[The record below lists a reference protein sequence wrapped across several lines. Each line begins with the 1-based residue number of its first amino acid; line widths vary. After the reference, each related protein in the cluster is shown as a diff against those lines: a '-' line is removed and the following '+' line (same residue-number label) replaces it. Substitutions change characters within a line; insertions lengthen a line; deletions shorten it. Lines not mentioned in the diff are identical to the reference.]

1 MIKPLSFTKRA
12 PDVATPEILAA
23 LEARLNFHF
32 PPAFVEFCSRWNG
45 EFPSKDNEFYPVPQ
59 SFREFHEEYK
69 QCEGIL
75 VHIMFGVTEKFRR
88 CSLLKECG
96 LLNEYSNLGIIPIT
110 ADLFGNHVVLR
121 TDSPMGLVFWQDHE
135 LWETSK
141 NPDAPGNFAERP
153 RLIPIAQDLESFYNS
168 LTSDPDETSNM

>member
-1 MIKPLSFTKRA
+1 MIKPLSFRKRA

-32 PPAFVEFCSRWNG
+32 PPAFVEFCSKWNG
-45 EFPSKDNEFYPVPQ
+45 GFLNEDSRFYPVPPT
-59 SFREFHEEYK
+59 FLEFYEEFK
-69 QCEGIL
+69 EGGVFIDTL
-75 VHIMFGVTEKFRR
+75 FGATEKLPH
-88 CSLLKECG
+88 CGLLKE
-96 LLNEYSNLGIIPIT
+96 YTMLGEFSKLVIPI
-110 ADLFGNHVVLR
+110 ALNLFGNRAVLR
-121 TDSPMGLVFWQDHE
+121 ADSPMGFVYWWDHE

-153 RLIPIAQDLESFYNS
+153 HLIPIAQDLESFYNS